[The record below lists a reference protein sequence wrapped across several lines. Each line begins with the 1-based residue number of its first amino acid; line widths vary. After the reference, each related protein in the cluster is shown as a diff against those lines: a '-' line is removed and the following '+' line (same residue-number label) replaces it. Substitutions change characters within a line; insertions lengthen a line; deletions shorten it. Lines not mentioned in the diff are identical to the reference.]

1 MWGGAAAPAPPPAT
15 PPARPFPGHAPAT
28 PLPLRSLSSSMRR
41 RTLPPPIGHGVAA
54 RALHWR
60 VGGGRGCVRAPP
72 PAQLKVVRPGCGRV
86 WQVRRAGGGGGRVW
100 QVRRAGGGGGRVWQV
115 RRAGGGGGGAWQV
128 RRARGGGGGAW
139 QVRRARGGGGG
150 AWQVRRARGGGGG
163 AWQVRRARGGGGAWQ
178 VRRARGG
185 GGGAW
190 QAWRSRGGGAWQV
203 RWARGGG
210 AWQVRWARGW
220 SVGRKASAAEAV
232 AAVAAAVAA
241 AGARPSLVLPGPDP
255 GPCSGRAP
263 AEGAAPPAER
273 KPAMTDFKL
282 GIVPLGL
289 VAGKEGEVLSAIG
302 EKDNGIDMES
312 APREQTV
319 NDNLTSADRASKN
332 NGDAVDESSE
342 DTLSR
347 LSVCRG
353 ADDARPT
360 SDDDFNIKNVPK
372 PSLRKLMAACEK
384 FKNLETKR
392 GLITV
397 GDKLSLTDD
406 NSDHEDENTK
416 VHDLFCPEIPSPNTL
431 KKPLRPLEGL
441 GVTKCD
447 DKRGE
452 MKKFIELKQSL
463 EYCLDQEVKKNGQL
477 EKEITR

>member
-1 MWGGAAAPAPPPAT
+1 M
-15 PPARPFPGHAPAT
+15 
-28 PLPLRSLSSSMRR
+28 
-41 RTLPPPIGHGVAA
+41 
-54 RALHWR
+54 
-60 VGGGRGCVRAPP
+60 
-72 PAQLKVVRPGCGRV
+72 
-86 WQVRRAGGGGGRVW
+86 AGP
-100 QVRRAGGGGGRVWQV
+100 
-115 RRAGGGGGGAWQV
+115 
-128 RRARGGGGGAW
+128 
-139 QVRRARGGGGG
+139 
-150 AWQVRRARGGGGG
+150 
-163 AWQVRRARGGGGAWQ
+163 
-178 VRRARGG
+178 
-185 GGGAW
+185 
-190 QAWRSRGGGAWQV
+190 
-203 RWARGGG
+203 
-210 AWQVRWARGW
+210 ARGW

-319 NDNLTSADRASKN
+319 NDSLTSADRASKN

-447 DKRGE
+447 DERGE
-452 MKKFIELKQSL
+452 MKKFIELKQPL
-463 EYCLDQEVKKNGQL
+463 EYCLDQEMKKSGQL
-477 EKEITR
+477 EKEITRLKKLLSMTRSEVDDLTAKLETASSKCLQLDEKNQVLSQKLLSMKELQKKCEKLEKDKKKLEQQVVNLKSHAEVNMAEYSRIEQYKRELDKRARLDMEEKLREVNLFLQVNLLICNML